1 MLTLGDFWSW
11 ALGLRFF
18 LEPEDEEEEEEGW
31 LPLDFARMCERWL
44 SGVDEDG
51 EEDSKGSDRDR
62 FLSFFFSLSE
72 SSPFPT
78 RLTFAS
84 FKRGGNTQLQRT
96 PKRASRFTHLGIDFW
111 ASLRQTSLQKWLQF
125 LVMRWYL
132 FPWYSSANFSIKTR
146 TSFAT
151 KSVFPTRIDFLNV
164 KPGHFFG
171 STSKIPV
178 LDDSCAPNA
187 YSTPWTTK
195 H

>member
-96 PKRASRFTHLGIDFW
+96 PIQKQLPALLDVISLMPNKNITIVTCDWFT
-111 ASLRQTSLQKWLQF
+111 
-125 LVMRWYL
+125 
-132 FPWYSSANFSIKTR
+132 
-146 TSFAT
+146 
-151 KSVFPTRIDFLNV
+151 
-164 KPGHFFG
+164 
-171 STSKIPV
+171 
-178 LDDSCAPNA
+178 
-187 YSTPWTTK
+187 
-195 H
+195 